1 MLTIEG
7 KVRSSRSRRMVAAL
21 VMVAGLATPAIAV
34 GHGVALADGGRE
46 HRIADVSFTKWAT
59 GLPSDPSTRAG
70 VIMVGVVGGDVGPGH
85 FAGEVLSGDITSEPG
100 FWLAHVRY
108 EFYGRKHSFIADVQV
123 TEDDTKLPIT
133 ATIRG
138 VVARG
143 WLKGTRV
150 TGEYTQR
157 DSCPIPTPGNVFGT
171 ICWQGTLHLQRGDR
185 D

>member
-1 MLTIEG
+1 M
-7 KVRSSRSRRMVAAL
+7 
-21 VMVAGLATPAIAV
+21 
-34 GHGVALADGGRE
+34 
-46 HRIADVSFTKWAT
+46 
-59 GLPSDPSTRAG
+59 AG
-70 VIMVGVVGGDVGPGH
+70 VIGGDVGPGR

-108 EFYGRKHSFIADVQV
+108 EFHGLRHSFIADVQV

-138 VVARG
+138 VVAQG
-143 WLKGTRV
+143 WLKGTLV